1 MIIAVFD
8 VDTGQCLQIKDTVH
22 TDLSNYPLAKEL
34 SESVE
39 PSSIWYNKTSNTVI
53 TRTEVSLDLP
63 DIVSIGDTVQV
74 AIPANCFAK
83 VNNVKQTDNIIID
96 TSKPNSFWV
105 ELVGPSKFEKKVNV
119 FSYFQ
124 KRKKEYPKIVDQL
137 DDLYH
142 NGIDGWKATIKVTK
156 DKYPKS

>member
-74 AIPANCFAK
+74 AIPANCLAK

-96 TSKPNSFWV
+96 TSKPNTFWV